1 MDVESQKSARPR
13 GRCLDVFLVGSIVL
27 LFLTVATV
35 VVMGTL
41 ALVELRSEIG
51 VKPSVVDMQGTSETH
66 HGVPRSMPAY
76 KMQNLAYLQLTS
88 AKLENSTMSWSQVEH
103 GLESSVGDLYKHNL
117 HQHTLQTKQG
127 GFYFLYL
134 DLQLTCTAKCGRG
147 ILVVQIASHG
157 DEKLTCQVELP
168 EWSVSN
174 PVTTVTRKCWRVT
187 RLDSQSRLMGR
198 MVVQEAQ
205 DTFWKLDVNG
215 SGMGVFLVG

>member
-35 VVMGTL
+35 VVLGTL
-41 ALVELRSEIG
+41 ALVKLRSEIG

-66 HGVPRSMPAY
+66 HGVPRPLTAY
-76 KMQNLAYLQLTS
+76 KMQNVAYVQLTS
-88 AKLENSTMSWSQVEH
+88 AELENSTMSWAQVEH
-103 GLESSVGDLYKHNL
+103 GQESSVGDQYRYNPQ
-117 HQHTLQTKQG
+117 QHTLQTKQDG
-127 GFYFLYL
+127 LYFLYL
-134 DLQLTCTAKCGRG
+134 DLQLTCTAKCKRG
-147 ILVVQIASHG
+147 TLVVQIESHRN
-157 DEKLTCQVELP
+157 EKLTCQVELP

-187 RLDSQSRLMGR
+187 RLDSKSQLMGH

-205 DTFWKLDVNG
+205 DTFWKLVLNG
-215 SGMGVFLVG
+215 SGMGVFLLG

>member
-1 MDVESQKSARPR
+1 
-13 GRCLDVFLVGSIVL
+13 
-27 LFLTVATV
+27 
-35 VVMGTL
+35 
-41 ALVELRSEIG
+41 
-51 VKPSVVDMQGTSETH
+51 
-66 HGVPRSMPAY
+66 
-76 KMQNLAYLQLTS
+76 
-88 AKLENSTMSWSQVEH
+88 MSWSQVEH
-103 GLESSVGDLYKHNL
+103 GLESSVGDLYEYNL

-127 GFYFLYL
+127 SFYFLYL
-134 DLQLTCTAKCGRG
+134 DLQLICTANCRRG